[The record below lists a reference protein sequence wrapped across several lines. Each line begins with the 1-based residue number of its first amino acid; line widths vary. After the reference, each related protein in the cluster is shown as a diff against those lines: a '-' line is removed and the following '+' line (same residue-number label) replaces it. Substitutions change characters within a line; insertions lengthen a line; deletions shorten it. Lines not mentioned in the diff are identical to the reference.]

1 MEKPK
6 LFGDVYDIITC
17 YVLIIIGLGLFIY
30 SFINN
35 HNGFLY
41 GGSALIVVFG
51 GSLFFSYYARYKNK
65 FTEFKADIKSILVT
79 IFVVLLVIATLVI
92 TNILIR

>member
-17 YVLIIIGLGLFIY
+17 YVLIVIGIGLFIY
-30 SFINN
+30 SFFNN

-51 GSLFFSYYARYKNK
+51 GLLFFSYYARYKNK
-65 FTEFKADIKSILVT
+65 FTEFKADFKSILVT
-79 IFVVLLVIATLVI
+79 IFVVLLIIATLIVV
-92 TNILIR
+92 NVLIR